1 MLRAACWLAMAL
13 APVAFAQ
20 VPAAAAMAAVADDD
34 TAPGGSGHVAP
45 PAPATVMPDMPSA
58 QMAAIMDM
66 NDAGRVGQIV
76 IDQWELRDNGAARGG
91 VWQAEGW
98 YGGDYDKLVVRSEG
112 DWPSG
117 APAQGRA
124 ELLWDRIATRWWSVQ
139 AGARYDAGGGPGK
152 GWAAVGVRG
161 LAPYW
166 IDIEA
171 TLYLGSAGSVAAR
184 LKAQTDLRIA
194 QCLVLQP
201 ELELN
206 GYSRADRA
214 RQQGAGLSDIDAGL
228 RLRYEIR
235 RELAPYL
242 GLAWVHRAGGGAGGG
257 AGDGSGD
264 GSGDGNGGGGEG
276 AGRADQLQW
285 LIGVR
290 FWF

>member
-1 MLRAACWLAMAL
+1 
-13 APVAFAQ
+13 V
-20 VPAAAAMAAVADDD
+20 
-34 TAPGGSGHVAP
+34 
-45 PAPATVMPDMPSA
+45 
-58 QMAAIMDM
+58 
-66 NDAGRVGQIV
+66 
-76 IDQWELRDNGAARGG
+76 WE
-91 VWQAEGW
+91 AEGW

-117 APAQGRA
+117 APAQRPRRA
-124 ELLWDRIATRWWSVQ
+124 AVGPDRDTLVERAG
-139 AGARYDAGGGPGK
+139 GARYDAGDGPGK

-171 TLYLGSAGSVAAR
+171 TLYLGSAGSVAGR
-184 LKAQTDLRIA
+184 LKAQTDLRVT
-194 QCLVLQP
+194 QRLVLQP

-214 RQQGAGLSDIDAGL
+214 RQQDAGLADIDAGL

-235 RELAPYL
+235 RDFAPYL
-242 GLAWVHRAGGGAGGG
+242 GLAWVRRAGERAVDG
-257 AGDGSGD
+257 AGDGAGQSA
-264 GSGDGNGGGGEG
+264 G
-276 AGRADQLQW
+276 AAEQLQW

>member
-1 MLRAACWLAMAL
+1 MLRAACWLALAL
-13 APVAFAQ
+13 GSV
-20 VPAAAAMAAVADDD
+20 AAASAADESA
-34 TAPGGSGHVAP
+34 ALGSG
-45 PAPATVMPDMPSA
+45 
-58 QMAAIMDM
+58 MDM
-66 NDAGRVGQIV
+66 NDAGRFGQMV
-76 IDQWELRDNGAARGG
+76 VDQWELRDNGATRGG
-91 VWQAEGW
+91 VWDAQGW

-117 APAQGRA
+117 AAARGRA

-139 AGARYDAGGGPGK
+139 AGARYDAGGGAGK

-184 LKAQTDLRIA
+184 LKSQTDLRIT
-194 QCLVLQP
+194 QRLILQP

-214 RQQGAGLSDIDAGL
+214 RQQGAGLAGIDAGL

-242 GLAWVHRAGGGAGGG
+242 GLAWARRAEQGTGERAG
-257 AGDGSGD
+257 
-264 GSGDGNGGGGEG
+264 E
-276 AGRADQLQW
+276 ADQLQW

>member
-1 MLRAACWLAMAL
+1 MLRAVCWLAMAA
-13 APVAFAQ
+13 APG
-20 VPAAAAMAAVADDD
+20 AAALADD
-34 TAPGGSGHVAP
+34 
-45 PAPATVMPDMPSA
+45 M
-58 QMAAIMDM
+58 QM

-76 IDQWELRDNGAARGG
+76 VDQWELRDNGAARGG

-112 DWPSG
+112 DRPSG
-117 APAQGRA
+117 AAVQGRA
-124 ELLWDRIATRWWSVQ
+124 ELLWDRIATRWWSLQ
-139 AGARYDAGGGPGK
+139 AGARYDAGGGAGK
-152 GWAAVGVRG
+152 GWAAVGARG

-166 IDIEA
+166 VDIEA

-184 LKAQTDLRIA
+184 LKAQTDLRIT
-194 QCLVLQP
+194 QRLILQP

-214 RQQGAGLSDIDAGL
+214 RLQGAGLSDIDAGL

-242 GLAWVHRAGGGAGGG
+242 GLAWARRVGDGAG
-257 AGDGSGD
+257 AG
-264 GSGDGNGGGGEG
+264 E
-276 AGRADQLQW
+276 RASETAELQG

>member
-1 MLRAACWLAMAL
+1 MPRAVCWPAIAMLMAL
-13 APVAFAQ
+13 APVA
-20 VPAAAAMAAVADDD
+20 AALAND
-34 TAPGGSGHVAP
+34 
-45 PAPATVMPDMPSA
+45 
-58 QMAAIMDM
+58 MDM
-66 NDAGRVGQIV
+66 NDAARFGQIV
-76 IDQWELRDNGAARGG
+76 VDQWELRDNGAARNG
-91 VWQAEGW
+91 VWEAEGW

-117 APAQGRA
+117 APAQGRV

-139 AGARYDAGGGPGK
+139 AGARYDAGDGPGK

-171 TLYLGSAGSVAAR
+171 TLYLGSAGSVAGR
-184 LKAQTDLRIA
+184 LKAQTDLRVT
-194 QCLVLQP
+194 QRLVLQP

-214 RQQGAGLSDIDAGL
+214 RQQDAGLADIDAGL

-235 RELAPYL
+235 RDFSPYL
-242 GLAWVHRAGGGAGGG
+242 GLAWVRLAGERAVDG
-257 AGDGSGD
+257 AGDGAGQSA
-264 GSGDGNGGGGEG
+264 G
-276 AGRADQLQW
+276 AAEQLQW

>member
-1 MLRAACWLAMAL
+1 MRRAASTLTVIAL
-13 APVAFAQ
+13 GTIARGISAGAS
-20 VPAAAAMAAVADDD
+20 ADD
-34 TAPGGSGHVAP
+34 PV
-45 PAPATVMPDMPSA
+45 
-58 QMAAIMDM
+58 MDM
-66 NDAGRVGQIV
+66 NDAGNFGQIV
-76 IDQWELRDNGAARGG
+76 VDQWELRDDGAARSG
-91 VWQAEGW
+91 VWEGEGW

-112 DWPSG
+112 AWPSG
-117 APAQGRA
+117 AAAQGRV

-152 GWAAVGVRG
+152 GWAAVGMRG

-166 IDIEA
+166 IDTEA

-184 LKAQTDLRIA
+184 LKAQTDLRIT
-194 QCLVLQP
+194 QRLILQP

-206 GYSRADRA
+206 AYSRADRA
-214 RQQGAGLSDIDAGL
+214 RQQGAGLPDIDAGL

-242 GLAWVHRAGGGAGGG
+242 GLAWTHRAGEAGGDD
-257 AGDGSGD
+257 AGEGHGVGSG
-264 GSGDGNGGGGEG
+264 E
-276 AGRADQLQW
+276 ADQLQW

>member
-1 MLRAACWLAMAL
+1 MLRAASGLAIALGSVAAAL
-13 APVAFAQ
+13 AADDSASVGSAHVPPGA
-20 VPAAAAMAAVADDD
+20 PAA
-34 TAPGGSGHVAP
+34 
-45 PAPATVMPDMPSA
+45 VMPAMPYA
-58 QMAAIMDM
+58 QMATIMDM
-66 NDAGRVGQIV
+66 SDASRLGQIV
-76 IDQWELRDNGAARGG
+76 VDQWELRDNGAVRAG
-91 VWQAEGW
+91 VWEAQGW

-139 AGARYDAGGGPGK
+139 AGARYDAGRGPGE

-171 TLYLGSAGSVAAR
+171 TLYLGSAGSVAGR
-184 LKAQTDLRIA
+184 LKAQTDLRVTQRLI
-194 QCLVLQP
+194 LQP
-201 ELELN
+201 EFEIN

-214 RQQGAGLSDIDAGL
+214 RQRGAGLSGIDAGL

-242 GLAWVHRAGGGAGGG
+242 GLAWARRAA
-257 AGDGSGD
+257 A
-264 GSGDGNGGGGEG
+264 GEG
-276 AGRADQLQW
+276 TAEADQLQW

-290 FWF
+290 FWL